1 SIAGYSDLSLK
12 EITLLAENDVQ
23 VKTALKA
30 YISSVKK
37 AVFGISSSFSKKKK
51 VKEVLLAGRGAELRY
66 VNDRIEK
73 GLRDI
78 APVRIMKTYSQI
90 AKRAAQGATF
100 IANGLMG
107 GNFKHLI
114 NNLKIK
120 QASGSILDDI
130 FIPFDKEKLMSDLN

>member
-1 SIAGYSDLSLK
+1 M
-12 EITLLAENDVQ
+12 
-23 VKTALKA
+23 
-30 YISSVKK
+30 
-37 AVFGISSSFSKKKK
+37 
-51 VKEVLLAGRGAELRY
+51 LAGRGAELRY
-66 VNDRIEK
+66 VNDRIER

-107 GNFKHLI
+107 GNFKHII

-130 FIPFDKEKLMSDLN
+130 FIPFDKDKLMSDLN